1 MKHMRIVTAF
11 AFATVFAASCG
22 QQAQPP
28 ATERSPAG
36 SATAT
41 SNSIRQSLNELGD
54 LLIGRWRWE
63 INLAVD
69 YPGVGKKGE
78 QVVGFETCRWIA
90 DRNAI
95 ECAFAYGKATETWFY
110 WWDAG
115 SKQIKSLGLDSGGN
129 WYEGTISKQ
138 GDKLVWKVGGSFA
151 DGRPAQVQSE
161 TTFEDSGDTR
171 VIVGATIVGGVR
183 NEFRDVGKRVWK

>member
-28 ATERSPAG
+28 AMERSPAG
-36 SATAT
+36 SVTAT
-41 SNSIRQSLNELGD
+41 SNSIRQALNELGD

-95 ECAFAYGKATETWFY
+95 ECAFAYGKATETRR
-110 WWDAG
+110 
-115 SKQIKSLGLDSGGN
+115 IVLGDPVA
-129 WYEGTISKQ
+129 TAR
-138 GDKLVWKVGGSFA
+138 GSFGPFGGQNRSRMRGRSKTSGTKKSVPQSGSVSRVLGDPSMD
-151 DGRPAQVQSE
+151 DGQHERSRRCRIE
-161 TTFEDSGDTR
+161 T
-171 VIVGATIVGGVR
+171 
-183 NEFRDVGKRVWK
+183 